1 MKKTA
6 KRRASAKNLRA
17 IQTSRHLHVAHRRHT
32 GHAIA
37 KRHTSYPVLAML
49 VLCVG
54 VFLASWTSF
63 ASGDPPP
70 ITNSYTVHASV
81 PGPAPTIAA
90 TIDSPLDGAKITDL
104 PVSVSGSCPLNTY
117 VSLYDNGAFS
127 GVALCAADGTYQ
139 LAGGLFI
146 GSNKL
151 QARVY
156 SLTDLPGPISNAV
169 TVTYQPKTGGVTNP
183 SPSSNST
190 NASSASSE
198 SALTPPLSLKTT
210 FSYKGVYTGQS
221 NTWEVAIDGGQ
232 APYAIS
238 IDWGDGKSDL
248 ISHSKAGVLSLEHTY
263 KKAGG
268 YRGSYIIKL
277 SATDASGTKT
287 YLQLLTIV
295 NDPPAGAANHVTPT
309 GGSQGFSS
317 SYTGQIMKYIWPG
330 YGIVSLMLASFWLGE
345 RREIQ
350 LFKRHRHRTRH
361 A

>member
-1 MKKTA
+1 MKQTA

-37 KRHTSYPVLAML
+37 KRHTSYPVLTMI

-63 ASGDPPP
+63 VSGDPPP
-70 ITNSYTVHASV
+70 ITNSYSVHASV

-90 TIDSPLDGAKITDL
+90 TIDSPLDGARITDL
-104 PVSVSGSCPLNTY
+104 PVPVSGSCPLNTY

-139 LAGGLFI
+139 LISGLFI

-156 SLTDLPGPISNAV
+156 SQTDVPGPLSNAV
-169 TVTYQPKTGGVTNP
+169 TVTYQPKTPVGQ
-183 SPSSNST
+183 SSNA
-190 NASSASSE
+190 ASSSSGSSSINE
-198 SALTPPLSLKTT
+198 ILPPLSLKTT
-210 FSYKGVYTGQS
+210 FSYQGVYTGQS
-221 NTWEVAIDGGQ
+221 NTWQVAIDGGQ
-232 APYAIS
+232 APYAVS
-238 IDWGDGKSDL
+238 VDWGDGKIDL
-248 ISHSKAGVLSLEHTY
+248 ISRSTVGVLSLDHTY

-268 YRGSYIIKL
+268 YKGSYTIKI
-277 SATDASGTKT
+277 SATDANGAKT
-287 YLQLLTIV
+287 YLQLLSIV
-295 NDPPAGAANHVTPT
+295 NDPPVGAANHFAPT
-309 GGSQGFSS
+309 GGSHGFSS
-317 SYTGQIMKYIWPG
+317 SYTGQLMKYIWPG
-330 YGIVSLMLASFWLGE
+330 YGMVSLMLASFWLGE

-350 LFKRHRHRTRH
+350 LFKHHRRRTRH